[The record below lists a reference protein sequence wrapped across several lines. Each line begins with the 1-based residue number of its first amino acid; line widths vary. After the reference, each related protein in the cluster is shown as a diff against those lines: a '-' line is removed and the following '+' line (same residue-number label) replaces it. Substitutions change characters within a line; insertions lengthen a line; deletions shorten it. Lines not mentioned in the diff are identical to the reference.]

1 MGNAICRFQF
11 ELKELKRRQ
20 EAAEEAERQRLQ
32 AEQDARAAAE
42 AQAEAARL
50 AEAKDAHDAPGS
62 PQREQG
68 KIHTIF
74 VTRIDIQLPVRYLPP
89 TCLPTS
95 IFVSILCIVLD
106 TCKNSVIRY
115 VYL

>member
-1 MGNAICRFQF
+1 M
-11 ELKELKRRQ
+11 KRRQ

-68 KIHTIF
+68 NNHSNFPPRLELT
-74 VTRIDIQLPVRYLPP
+74 VRNPP
-89 TCLPTS
+89 SAYTY
-95 IFVSILCIVLD
+95 ICIIMMYQYRELD
-106 TCKNSVIRY
+106 TCKHKVLKHNYKQPPGPFR
-115 VYL
+115 